1 MSCNCGMTRLVIA
14 SVLSITG
21 AFAFLGTL
29 ASAAEFDV
37 TAYGAKGDGVT
48 VDTVAI
54 QKAIDA
60 AAEHRGT
67 VVFRPNRYLTGALFL
82 KSNVTFRVD
91 TGVTLL
97 GVQDLSAYPEM
108 PTRVAGVEM
117 SWPAAL
123 VNVYRQSNITI
134 EGKGTIDGQGKY
146 WWDRYWAL
154 RKQYEPQGLRWAAD
168 YDANGCG

>member
-1 MSCNCGMTRLVIA
+1 MSCNYGTRRQVIA
-14 SVLSITG
+14 GVLSIAG

-48 VDTVAI
+48 VDTGAI

-60 AAEHRGT
+60 AAEQRGT
-67 VVFRPNRYLTGALFL
+67 VVFKPNRYLTGALFL
-82 KSNVTFRVD
+82 KSNVTFRVGE
-91 TGVTLL
+91 GVTLL

-108 PTRVAGVEM
+108 PTRVAGIEM

-123 VNVYRQSNITI
+123 LNIYRAEDVTL

-154 RKQYEPQGLRWAAD
+154 RKEYEPRGLRWAAD
-168 YDANGCG
+168 Y